1 MSTQAA
7 GFLGSGAKR
16 GSHLVSGNGP
26 VSNGSFTFWTQYSA
40 LNCVF
45 LTVAEVAKRLRVCR
59 ATVYR
64 MIDKG
69 QLRALRVSSGAIR
82 VSADESSGLQLRPA
96 APPPR
101 RLRP

>member
-1 MSTQAA
+1 VSTQAA
-7 GFLGSGAKR
+7 EFLGSGAEA
-16 GSHLVSGNGP
+16 GSHLVSGNGLI
-26 VSNGSFTFWTQYSA
+26 SNGSFTFHAQDSE
-40 LNCVF
+40 LKCVF

-69 QLRALRVSSGAIR
+69 QLQALRVSSGALR

-96 APPPR
+96 AAPPR